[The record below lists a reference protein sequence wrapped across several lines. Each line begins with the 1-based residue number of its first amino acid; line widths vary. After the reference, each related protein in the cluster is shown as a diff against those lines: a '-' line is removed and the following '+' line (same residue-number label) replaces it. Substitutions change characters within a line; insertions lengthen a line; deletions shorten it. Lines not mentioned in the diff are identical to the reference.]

1 MSNGAPAR
9 RWTAVSGTVGGLLV
23 GLFLGATLASSA
35 QEADGSDPDP
45 SPFAKLAIFA
55 RALSHIEAVHVEQ
68 PDHDALIYGA
78 IRGMVDTLDPH
89 SAFLDPEESRIFA
102 SDTEGRFGG
111 VGVRIGVDDGW
122 MVVLSTIEGGPAAEA
137 GVQPG
142 DRFLRVAGEDAR
154 DMRLDRAVRLMRG
167 EPGTE
172 VAVRLRRPGTGE
184 ALEIV
189 LRREVIRVEAVEGR
203 LLPDRVLYLAVS
215 SFQATTVGELR
226 RVIDRAVAQAEPAG
240 GLTGVLLDLR
250 GNPGGLVQQAVL
262 VADEFLDG
270 GLVVSTRGRNGE
282 LLGESHARRAG
293 TRPDWPM
300 VVLIDA
306 ASASASEIVA
316 GALRDHERA
325 LLVGTRSFGK
335 GSVQTVVELPD
346 GSALKL
352 TIARYYTPDG
362 RSIQAQGIRPDVEVP
377 RLGPDALD
385 ALRRDDE
392 AFREERI
399 DDHLVADDGSPGP
412 EAAAASEGVVAPEDP
427 ASGIPREAFRL
438 PRLIDA
444 AQGSSSP
451 FPDDFQA
458 RIGHQA
464 LRALSGQGY

>member
-1 MSNGAPAR
+1 
-9 RWTAVSGTVGGLLV
+9 
-23 GLFLGATLASSA
+23 
-35 QEADGSDPDP
+35 
-45 SPFAKLAIFA
+45 
-55 RALSHIEAVHVEQ
+55 
-68 PDHDALIYGA
+68 
-78 IRGMVDTLDPH
+78 
-89 SAFLDPEESRIFA
+89 
-102 SDTEGRFGG
+102 
-111 VGVRIGVDDGW
+111 
-122 MVVLSTIEGGPAAEA
+122 
-137 GVQPG
+137 
-142 DRFLRVAGEDAR
+142 
-154 DMRLDRAVRLMRG
+154 
-167 EPGTE
+167 
-172 VAVRLRRPGTGE
+172 
-184 ALEIV
+184 
-189 LRREVIRVEAVEGR
+189 
-203 LLPDRVLYLAVS
+203 
-215 SFQATTVGELR
+215 
-226 RVIDRAVAQAEPAG
+226 
-240 GLTGVLLDLR
+240 
-250 GNPGGLVQQAVL
+250 
-262 VADEFLDG
+262 
-270 GLVVSTRGRNGE
+270 LVVSTRGRNGE

-352 TIARYYTPDG
+352 TIARYYTPHG

-377 RLGPDALD
+377 RLGPDALE

-399 DDHLVADDGSPGP
+399 DDHLVADDGSPGR
-412 EAAAASEGVVAPEDP
+412 EAAAASEGAVAPEDP
-427 ASGIPREAFRL
+427 ASGLPREAFRL

-464 LRALSGQGY
+464 LRALSGHGN